1 MEYKIDLYDGHLLIK
16 EDGKTLLLDTG
27 SPVSLTDLSSFS
39 FSGHEFSGHRNLGG
53 KGISEVSEQLGK
65 DIDVLVG
72 MDVLHLFT
80 LLIDYKNLI
89 LGVYEQN
96 PTEFIDEWPVSLYK
110 VAMGAITIPMT
121 VDGHILHFALDT
133 GAKISYINNR
143 VTSSDTPIEN
153 RQDFNPLLGYF
164 STPIFPKI
172 VKVGDVDFLCNFG
185 NLPQMAE
192 MPLSMMGIDG
202 VIGFDLFKA
211 FKVCLDFK
219 NHVMYL
225 SEYA

>member
-1 MEYKIDLYDGHLLIK
+1 MEYKIDLYDGHLLIH

-27 SPVSLTDLSSFS
+27 SPVSLTNMNSFL
-39 FSGHEFSGHRNLGG
+39 FGGHEFSGHRNIGG

-80 LLIDYKNLI
+80 LIIDYKNLI

-96 PTEFIDEWPVSLYK
+96 PTDYNNVCTVHLNK
-110 VAMGAITIPMT
+110 VAMGAITIPMSVEGT
-121 VDGHILHFALDT
+121 ILNFALDT
-133 GAKISYINNR
+133 GAKISYINHR
-143 VTSSDTPIEN
+143 ITSSDTPTDN
-153 RQDFNPLLGYF
+153 RQDFNPLFGYF
-164 STPIFPKI
+164 STPIFPKS
-172 VKVGDVDFLCNFG
+172 VKVGDMDFLCNFG

-192 MPLSMMGIDG
+192 LPLSMMGIGG
-202 VIGFDLFKA
+202 VIGFDLFSA

-219 NHVMYL
+219 NDVMYL
-225 SEYA
+225 S